1 MRRGKLNRKM
11 SDAEIRVYAC
21 AHALFVL
28 FSVFLVTDR
37 CEGSPAILANP
48 DTGWIGME
56 YISEK
61 LVKCR
66 YTSSAWHLMPGLLG
80 LFFSVVMLQH
90 FATFQ
95 ALPVQH
101 ALSWQNSVFV
111 ALIVATTLG
120 WSMIIG
126 FDHRPAFAQAEPEY
140 VWHFAGVGIFLV
152 SFCALHVQVS
162 WRYAASR
169 AMMPRYGD
177 VWRYSYVAADAL
189 YVATCVLF
197 CITALLNHVYH
208 AIVLE
213 YIIFLLFVV
222 MNTASFVILIRICAW
237 QAQPPSAPASP

>member
-1 MRRGKLNRKM
+1 M

-37 CEGSPAILANP
+37 CEGSPAILPNP

-101 ALSWQNSVFV
+101 AHPWQNSVFV

-140 VWHFAGVGIFLV
+140 VWHFAGVCIFLV
-152 SFCALHVQVS
+152 SRGRHVSAGRVRPAHGVGAPEAAGPPALRELPHPHGGRRV
-162 WRYAASR
+162 R
-169 AMMPRYGD
+169 AR
-177 VWRYSYVAADAL
+177 L
-189 YVATCVLF
+189 
-197 CITALLNHVYH
+197 
-208 AIVLE
+208 
-213 YIIFLLFVV
+213 
-222 MNTASFVILIRICAW
+222 
-237 QAQPPSAPASP
+237 APAVSH